1 MAIYLRPDRL
11 DDALEALDG
20 NRLTIIAGGT
30 DFYPARVGTPLD
42 EDVLDVSRLTGLR
55 GIEERDDGFH
65 IGALT
70 TWSDVLRAD
79 LPPWFDGLKQCARE
93 LGAMQTQNS
102 ATVAGNLCNASPAAD
117 GMPCLLTLDARVEL
131 AAAGGTRTLAV
142 ADFVTGRGETARR
155 DGEMVTG
162 LSIPQPAN
170 PASGAFF
177 KLGARRYMIISIVS
191 VAAVLEAAADGTV
204 AAARIAV
211 GACSPVAQRL
221 GGLERELAGRDLSPA
236 LADAVETGH
245 LSALTPI
252 TDFRGSGAYR
262 LDAALTVVRRVL
274 ADLGARMGEG

>member
-1 MAIYLRPDRL
+1 MAFYHRPDRL
-11 DDALEALDG
+11 DDALRALDG

-30 DFYPARVGTPLD
+30 DFYPARVGAPLD
-42 EDVLDVSRLTGLR
+42 DDVLDVSRLTGLR
-55 GIEERDDGFH
+55 GIEQRDDGFH

-70 TWSDVLRAD
+70 TWSDVLHAD

-131 AAAGGTRTLAV
+131 AAAGGVRTLAV

-191 VAAVLEAAADGTV
+191 VAAVLETAADGTV

-211 GACSPVAQRL
+211 GSCSPVAQRL
-221 GGLERELAGRDLSPA
+221 GALECLLAGRDLSPA
-236 LADAVETGH
+236 LADAVEIGH
-245 LSALTPI
+245 LSGLTPI
-252 TDFRGSGAYR
+252 TDFRGSAAYR
-262 LDAALTVVRRVL
+262 LDVALTVVRRVL
-274 ADLGARMGEG
+274 ADLGARMGER